1 MSVEDFVKRRQKNMT
16 LDPQNSDSYK
26 SEEEKK
32 YFISNVRRK
41 LVESFSNETSSNIS
55 EFNEIKKTAK
65 KAN

>member
-1 MSVEDFVKRRQKNMT
+1 MT

-55 EFNEIKKTAK
+55 EFNEIKKQLK
-65 KAN
+65 S